1 MMTNRKLSVA
11 LFASAALNLFL
22 MGAVVGSLLGERS
35 AHRPAAI
42 ESRRGGPPLW
52 AAGKVLSPEHR
63 EAYGLMLR
71 DRAPGSAEDFRAAR
85 RLRAEAWRSVAAD
98 PPDAAATKAAL
109 ARARQLDA
117 AARGELEERVV
128 DFAVS
133 LPPSER
139 AKLAEQLAKP
149 PHRRERRREP

>member
-1 MMTNRKLSVA
+1 MTNRKLTVA

-22 MGAVVGSLLGERS
+22 VGAVVGGVLGERHAQRS
-35 AHRPAAI
+35 AAM
-42 ESRRGGPPLW
+42 ESRRGGPPMW
-52 AAGKVLSPEHR
+52 AAAQALSPEHR

-71 DRAPGSAEDFRAAR
+71 DRAPGSAEDFREAR
-85 RLRAEAWRSVAAD
+85 RLRAQAWRGVAAD
-98 PPDAAATKAAL
+98 TPNAAAAKAAL

-128 DFAVS
+128 DFAVG
-133 LPPSER
+133 LPASER
-139 AKLAEQLAKP
+139 VKLAEQLAKP